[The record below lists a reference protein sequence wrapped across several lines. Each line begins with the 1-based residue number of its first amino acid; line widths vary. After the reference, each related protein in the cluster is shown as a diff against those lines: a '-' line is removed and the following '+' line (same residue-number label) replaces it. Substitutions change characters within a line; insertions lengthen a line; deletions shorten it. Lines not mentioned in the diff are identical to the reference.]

1 LCGRTLLNLL
11 SLLILYCSVVCFII
25 LFYTYNIIRCVTY
38 SVLNSLER
46 PSLRGHS
53 NRSIIIIPTVIVTDI
68 NSKSYRVPS
77 CDYKRLCKIIIIQTH
92 RRLDNK
98 LITIFSDVL
107 AYLYSIII
115 YCISRYFYNVH
126 TRIIYGESTV
136 RAEFFVQSGGNEVCT
151 SIGSFVFFSVF
162 LLPPVL
168 QLFVTGENH
177 TIFYWIYYIIHY
189 IIIHA
194 FYTTRC
200 YTHSL

>member
-1 LCGRTLLNLL
+1 MCNVFRFKFSGT
-11 SLLILYCSVVCFII
+11 SLPPRPQQSQY
-25 LFYTYNIIRCVTY
+25 YYNTY
-38 SVLNSLER
+38 SY
-46 PSLRGHS
+46 S
-53 NRSIIIIPTVIVTDI
+53 NRHKFQELP
-68 NSKSYRVPS
+68 RVPS
-77 CDYKRLCKIIIIQTH
+77 CGYKRLCKIIIIQTH